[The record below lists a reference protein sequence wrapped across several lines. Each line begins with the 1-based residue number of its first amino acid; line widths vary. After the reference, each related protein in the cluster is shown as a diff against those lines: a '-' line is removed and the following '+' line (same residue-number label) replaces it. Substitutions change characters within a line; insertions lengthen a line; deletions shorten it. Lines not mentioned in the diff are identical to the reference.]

1 MKGGLDLA
9 LRERLTWL
17 ISEAPAQEGFRF
29 FHSKNASF
37 NEPDGILANH
47 VRNSPEYL
55 YCFKSWVNFEFKYFL
70 TDFSVMLW
78 IDVIMVKKTL
88 SFSYIF

>member
-29 FHSKNASF
+29 FFSKNASF
-37 NEPDGILANH
+37 DEPDGILANH
-47 VRNSPEYL
+47 VRNSPGTL
-55 YCFKSWVNFEFKYFL
+55 YCLKSLVNLEY
-70 TDFSVMLW
+70 
-78 IDVIMVKKTL
+78 
-88 SFSYIF
+88 